1 MQFSVGD
8 QVVHPQYGPGRVV
21 GVEHRELVEGF
32 EHYYVIELFIDKST
46 LFMPM
51 CKMDE
56 LGVRPVMSQAK
67 LRRVLKSLQEVP
79 RRLSKDFKVRQER
92 IREKLATARPTKV
105 AEAVRDLTG
114 RKRRSHL
121 TKVDRRLLDKGR
133 EFLAAEIAAV
143 NGVDLLYGL
152 QTIDRALGDSGGRT
166 AASTRLKTNT
176 DSTGRKKLIR
186 RLLRQLASDS
196 DQATKTSTQ
205 IRSRR

>member
-1 MQFSVGD
+1 MPFSVGE
-8 QVVHPQYGPGRVV
+8 QVVHPQYGPGRVI

-46 LFMPM
+46 LFIPM
-51 CKMDE
+51 CKMNE
-56 LGVRPVMSQAK
+56 LGVRSIMSQAK

-79 RRLSKDFKVRQER
+79 KRLSKDFKVRQER

-105 AEAVRDLTG
+105 AEVIRDLTA

-121 TKVDRRLLDKGR
+121 TKVDRRLLDRGR
-133 EFLAAEIAAV
+133 KFLAAEIAAA

-152 QTIDRALGDSGGRT
+152 QTIDRALGDGGART
-166 AASTRLKTNT
+166 AASTRAKT
-176 DSTGRKKLIR
+176 SAGSAGRQRLIN
-186 RLLRQLASDS
+186 RLLRQLAGDG

-205 IRSRR
+205 ARLRH